1 MITMLDK
8 YFRDDF
14 FKYYGNIPVVRV
26 SDHINSD
33 MELFESVYDDT
44 HCSALINDGL
54 NIAKTA
60 GVIGTSYFK
69 FCEQLAKKTS
79 FNFPKEQNLSKFMFD
94 IAFIYLYN
102 NIPDE
107 VSKFLGVK
115 LSARDIYSEVAE
127 QQYGNNTKESI
138 ERVKCVT
145 TTDSYDIKRDT
156 PTSRDE
162 WFFNLC
168 SEVGSNS
175 KCLSRKI
182 GAVLVRDKSVI
193 STGYNGPPRGIP
205 MCDQRWYIDKKFSK
219 KYGSKIVGR
228 NEKLI
233 KGKCPR
239 YVIGFKSGEGLDVCV
254 AGHAERNALINAA
267 RLGVTTR
274 GFKHDPTTL
283 YMSCGIPC
291 GPCLTEII
299 NAGVSE
305 IVVTAI
311 SFYDQSA
318 EYLLQ
323 NSELKV
329 KLFDFLK

>member
-8 YFRDDF
+8 HFYDDF
-14 FKYYGNIPVVRV
+14 FEYYGNIPSV
-26 SDHINSD
+26 SVSNHINSN

-44 HCSALINDGL
+44 YYSILINEGL
-54 NIAKTA
+54 NIVKTA

-69 FCEQLAKKTS
+69 FCEQLGKKTS
-79 FNFPKEQNLSKFMFD
+79 FGFPKKQNLNKFMFD

-102 NIPDE
+102 NIPE
-107 VSKFLGVK
+107 QVSKFLGVK
-115 LSARDIYSEVAE
+115 LSTRNIYAEVAE
-127 QQYGNNTKESI
+127 QQYGNSTEESI
-138 ERVKCVT
+138 EKIKTVFT
-145 TTDSYDIKRDT
+145 DDSYGINKKT
-156 PTSRDE
+156 PQSRDE

-168 SEVGSNS
+168 LEVGSNS

-193 STGYNGPPRGIP
+193 STGYNGPPRGVP
-205 MCDQRWYIDKKFSK
+205 TCDQRWHIDKEFSK
-219 KYGSKIVGR
+219 KYGAEIKEGST
-228 NEKLI
+228 

-239 YVIGFKSGEGLDVCV
+239 YVIGFKSWEGLDVCV

-267 RLGVTTR
+267 RLGIETR
-274 GFKHDPTTL
+274 GFEHDQTTL

-291 GPCLTEII
+291 TPCMVEII

-311 SFYDQSA
+311 SFYDQSS

-323 NSELKV
+323 NSDLKIR
-329 KLFDFLK
+329 LFDFLK

>member
-1 MITMLDK
+1 MLDK
-8 YFRDDF
+8 YFYDDF
-14 FKYYGNIPVVRV
+14 FKYYSNYSSINV
-26 SDHINSD
+26 SNLINSN
-33 MELFESVYDDT
+33 MELFTEIYDDGR
-44 HCSALINDGL
+44 CDVLIMEGL
-54 NIAKTA
+54 NVAKTA

-69 FCEQLAKKTS
+69 FCEQVTKKAS
-79 FNFPKEQNLSKFMFD
+79 FNFPKDQDLNKFMFD

-102 NIPDE
+102 NIPE
-107 VSKFLGVK
+107 QVSEFLGVK
-115 LSARDIYSEVAE
+115 LSPRDIYAEVAE
-127 QQYGNNTKESI
+127 QLYGDKTEESI
-138 ERVKCVT
+138 EKIKT
-145 TTDSYDIKRDT
+145 ITTDDSYGIKKDL
-156 PTSRDE
+156 PKSRDR

-168 SEVGSNS
+168 LEVGSNS

-182 GAVLVRDKSVI
+182 GAILVRDKSVI
-193 STGYNGPPRGIP
+193 ATGYNGPPRGIP
-205 MCDQRWYIDKKFSK
+205 TCDNRWFIDKEFLGR
-219 KYGSKIVGR
+219 YGDEAIGHVT
-228 NEKLI
+228 

-267 RLGVTTR
+267 RLGIETR

-291 GPCLTEII
+291 TPCMVEII

-329 KLFDFLK
+329 RLFDFLK

>member
-8 YFRDDF
+8 YFYDDF
-14 FKYYGNIPVVRV
+14 FKYYSDIPAVRV
-26 SDHINSD
+26 FGHINSEI
-33 MELFESVYDDT
+33 ELFTEVYDDDY
-44 HCSALINDGL
+44 HNNLINEGL
-54 NIAKTA
+54 NVAKTA
-60 GVIGTSYFK
+60 GVIGASYFK
-69 FCEQLAKKTS
+69 FCAQLSKKAS
-79 FNFPKEQNLSKFMFD
+79 FNFPKEQDLSKLMFN
-94 IAFIYLYN
+94 IAFIYLFN
-102 NIPDE
+102 NIPE
-107 VSKFLGVK
+107 QVSEFLGVK
-115 LSARDIYSEVAE
+115 LMVRDIYTEAAE
-127 QQYGNNTKESI
+127 QQYGNVTKENI
-138 ERVKCVT
+138 ERIKTVSTV
-145 TTDSYDIKRDT
+145 DSYGVKKDLPK
-156 PTSRDE
+156 SRDR
-162 WFFNLC
+162 WFYNLC
-168 SEVGSNS
+168 LEVGSNS

-205 MCDQRWYIDKKFSK
+205 TCDQRWLLDKEFSK
-219 KYGSKIVGR
+219 KYGADIKEGTT
-228 NEKLI
+228 

-267 RLGVTTR
+267 RLGIETR

-291 GPCLTEII
+291 TPCLVEII

-305 IVVTAI
+305 IVVTSI

-323 NSELKV
+323 NSELKIR
-329 KLFDFLK
+329 LFDFLK

>member
-8 YFRDDF
+8 YFYDDF
-14 FKYYGNIPVVRV
+14 FEYYGNIPAVRV
-26 SDHINSD
+26 SDHINSN
-33 MELFESVYDDT
+33 MELFTEIYDAAYYN
-44 HCSALINDGL
+44 ALINDGL
-54 NIAKTA
+54 NVAKTA

-69 FCEQLAKKTS
+69 FCEQLGKKTS
-79 FNFPKEQNLSKFMFD
+79 FGFPKDQNLNKFMFD

-107 VSKFLGVK
+107 ISKFLGVR
-115 LSARDIYSEVAE
+115 LMARDIYTEVAE
-127 QQYGNNTKESI
+127 QLYSNKTKESI
-138 ERVKCVT
+138 EKIKT
-145 TTDSYDIKRDT
+145 ASTDDSYSIKRDM
-156 PTSRDE
+156 PESRDR

-168 SEVGSNS
+168 LEVGSNS

-205 MCDQRWYIDKKFSK
+205 TCDQRWYLDKQFLK
-219 KYGSKIVGR
+219 KYGS
-228 NEKLI
+228 EI
-233 KGKCPR
+233 KKGTTKGSCPR

-267 RLGVTTR
+267 RLGIETR
-274 GFKHDPTTL
+274 GFEHDPTTL

-291 GPCLTEII
+291 TPCMIEII

-305 IVVTAI
+305 VVVTSI

-323 NSELKV
+323 NSDLKV
-329 KLFDFLK
+329 RLFDFLK

>member
-1 MITMLDK
+1 MLDK
-8 YFRDDF
+8 YFYDDF
-14 FKYYGNIPVVRV
+14 FEYYSGIPTV
-26 SDHINSD
+26 SVSGYINSN
-33 MELFESVYDDT
+33 MELFMEIYDDT
-44 HCSALINDGL
+44 YYSSLVNEGL
-54 NIAKTA
+54 NVAKTA

-69 FCEQLAKKTS
+69 FCEQFIKKAS
-79 FNFPKEQNLSKFMFD
+79 FDFPKEQNLNKFMFD

-115 LSARDIYSEVAE
+115 LTTRDIYAEVAE
-127 QQYGNNTKESI
+127 QHYGDSTKENI
-138 ERVKCVT
+138 EKIKAIT
-145 TTDSYDIKRDT
+145 TADSYDVNKKV
-156 PTSRDE
+156 PEARDE
-162 WFFNLC
+162 WFFRLC
-168 SEVGSNS
+168 LEVGSNS

-205 MCDQRWYIDKKFSK
+205 ICDQRWVIDKKFLE
-219 KYGSKIVGR
+219 KYGSDVKMGTT
-228 NEKLI
+228 

-267 RLGVTTR
+267 RLGIETR
-274 GFKHDPTTL
+274 GFEHDPTTL
-283 YMSCGIPC
+283 FMSCGIPC
-291 GPCLTEII
+291 SPCLTEII

-323 NSELKV
+323 NSDLKV
-329 KLFDFLK
+329 RLFDFLK